1 MRLLHSILY
10 NAFPPYRYVI
20 ENIQFPF
27 PDCLEQTS
35 IQICTLTLWLA
46 TRLEPFQLLLNQGD
60 GTPTFEE
67 NPPHVVSTQY
77 SSYRTKQWPW
87 ISAMTAPKT
96 VSLVGDS
103 LSWIWDVFQEIKNA
117 YPERYLIDSIQVA
130 DMSGVSWIYLLVM
143 PTSFMTNKI

>member
-1 MRLLHSILY
+1 
-10 NAFPPYRYVI
+10 
-20 ENIQFPF
+20 
-27 PDCLEQTS
+27 
-35 IQICTLTLWLA
+35 
-46 TRLEPFQLLLNQGD
+46 
-60 GTPTFEE
+60 
-67 NPPHVVSTQY
+67 
-77 SSYRTKQWPW
+77 
-87 ISAMTAPKT
+87 MTAPKT